1 MSVDGK
7 LERVTPGD
15 IKTTAVM
22 TVEGEL
28 DDISGSGQTRAA
40 LAMCSGVDESDKKH
54 LEAKGAGHYGIFSGR
69 RWRDVVYPAV
79 QAFILEKNQS
89 LNEAA
94 PAPIAVT
101 QPVTPVI
108 AQAPEATVAAAL
120 ESPNKAALAAPDTV
134 VAKARSSEVERAG
147 SVAKKVEKAS
157 ATAKPQPVT
166 KPVLVAVASKDTGTS
181 ASKQKPVPPEKSAA

>member
-1 MSVDGK
+1 MDAEYYLDTIKTVFQEFKLVKGTWDVMSVDGK

-40 LAMCSGVDESDKKH
+40 LEMCSGVAESDKKH

-79 QAFILEKNQS
+79 QAFILEQNKS
-89 LNEAA
+89 LA
-94 PAPIAVT
+94 PAA
-101 QPVTPVI
+101 
-108 AQAPEATVAAAL
+108 AQAP
-120 ESPNKAALAAPDTV
+120 
-134 VAKARSSEVERAG
+134 AKPA
-147 SVAKKVEKAS
+147 
-157 ATAKPQPVT
+157 ATAVATKVAVIDEPVG
-166 KPVLVAVASKDTGTS
+166 KPVLVAVAAKPAAVS
-181 ASKQKPVPPEKSAA
+181 AKATATAATKTKPVPPEKSAA